1 MTELKV
7 GDNAPDFSLTDE
19 RGFPVSLKNYLG
31 KKTVILYFYPK
42 DFTPGC
48 TKEAC
53 SFRDEYK
60 AFEAKGAVVIG
71 VSVDSVKSHAKFSE
85 KYELP
90 FAILSDSQKEVANK
104 YGVLGLGGMLAK
116 RVTFIID
123 KEGRIAAVFPKVNVK
138 KHSEEIL
145 SAINKM

>member
-19 RGFPVSLKNYLG
+19 RGFPVNLKDYLG